1 MLDLVPREESVV
13 IGADFRYDV
22 KERTAEEQIV
32 LLKNVNCC
40 SEHILEEDGEK

>member
-32 LLKNVNCC
+32 LLKNVN
-40 SEHILEEDGEK
+40 EHILQEDGEK